1 MNSHIVENDTSHKID
16 KLFSIVCTSQTNE
29 MLWIESDIFL
39 NVPKNHITLT
49 EILQTSYYSHI
60 SSNNS
65 TKWIFAYLKMR
76 WNTLWTEVHNVTT
89 KGNFTKII
97 LLHETHNFVLP
108 LDISFEAAV
117 LPNSSINVFY
127 RLIIRRW
134 RNNPYGLLV
143 KRL

>member
-1 MNSHIVENDTSHKID
+1 MNSYIVENDTSHKID
-16 KLFSIVCTSQTNE
+16 KLFSIVCTSPTNE
-29 MLWIESDIFL
+29 TLWIESDIFL
-39 NVPKNHITLT
+39 DIPKNHITLT
-49 EILQTSYYSHI
+49 EILKTSHYRHI

-97 LLHETHNFVLP
+97 LLHETYIFFLVIGHLFRR
-108 LDISFEAAV
+108 SV

-127 RLIIRRW
+127 RLI
-134 RNNPYGLLV
+134 V
-143 KRL
+143 KR

>member
-1 MNSHIVENDTSHKID
+1 MNSYIVENDTSHKID
-16 KLFSIVCTSQTNE
+16 KLFSIVCTSPTNE

-39 NVPKNHITLT
+39 DIPKNHITLT

-97 LLHETHNFVLP
+97 LLHETYIFFLP
-108 LDISFEAAV
+108 LDISFEGVV

-127 RLIIRRW
+127 HLIVNR
-134 RNNPYGLLV
+134 YG
-143 KRL
+143 